1 MSDRAEDNLNY
12 RSNKEAKKVGK
23 FTGNYTQTGRKIY
36 ETDSGEL
43 VSEKSTTIKLDTGFW
58 VNAPTIYNGK
68 KYSEDGV
75 RSMLLNKKIKP
86 TSIHK
91 SQVEAR
97 KAAKKRSSLL
107 KAVEAR
113 KKDN

>member
-1 MSDRAEDNLNY
+1 MTKDN
-12 RSNKEAKKVGK
+12 KVGK

-36 ETDSGEL
+36 KTKTGER

-68 KYSEDGV
+68 KYSEDRV

-97 KAAKKRSSLL
+97 KAAIKRSNLL
-107 KAVEAR
+107 RPK
-113 KKDN
+113 NN